1 MIIYILYDYI
11 YIYMQPH
18 MIMYTYTTDCIT
30 SNFNQIWRLL
40 SHWFWNWMT
49 NYKPMTNQPFNIVQ

>member
-1 MIIYILYDYI
+1 
-11 YIYMQPH
+11 
-18 MIMYTYTTDCIT
+18 MIMYTYATDCIT